1 MRTRPGSPHPLGAT
15 WDGEGV
21 NFAVFSGEGTGVEL
35 CLFDSPG
42 AAKESIRIPLTQRT
56 NRVWHCYLPDVRPG
70 QLYGYRVSGPYAPE
84 QGRRFNPHKL
94 LIDPYAKAIAGAVH
108 APDEVFGYKIGDPN
122 VDLSFD
128 ERDSAGVVPKSIVI
142 ENAFTWGDDRPPNVP
157 WSRTLIYECHVKG
170 MTKLHPEVPGNLR
183 GTYLGMVSD
192 PILDHLRSLGVT
204 AVELLPIQQE
214 MSERR
219 LQELGL
225 SNYWGYN
232 TIGFFAPDPS
242 FATGF
247 MGEQVLEFKTM
258 VKTFHRAGIEV
269 ILDVVYNHTGEGNQL
284 GPTVCFRGFDNS
296 AYYRL
301 VPHEARHHVDFTG
314 CGNSINVLHPRSLQL
329 ILDSLRYWVSE
340 MHVDGF
346 RFDLAPTLARDPF
359 EFDGFSRFLAMV
371 QQDPVL
377 CQVKLI
383 AEPWDVGPG
392 GYRLGAF
399 PPGWAE
405 WNGRYRDCIRRFWRG
420 DEGQVPE
427 LASRLSGSS
436 DIFQGSDRGPYASIN
451 FVTCHDGYSL
461 HDLVSYE
468 QKHNLANAEDNR
480 DGANDNWSRNWG
492 HEGETKAQQVT
503 RLRDRMKKNLIATL
517 AFSQGV
523 PMISHGDEL
532 GRTQQ
537 GNNNAYCQDNALTWI
552 NWDLD
557 ERALDLLNFTR
568 EVLRITKSNPVFR
581 RHRFFAGDPVS
592 DKGYKDVTWL
602 RSDGTEMSID
612 DWGNGRN
619 HLLGMLIPGDASD
632 DVDERGRP
640 NRGQTLLLLLNASN
654 RARQFTMPPV
664 PGQATTTNAQNAS
677 AASGHWQEVINTAQQ
692 THRVPKGGG
701 INVAPHS
708 LVLLCYVVA

>member
-21 NFAVFSGEGTGVEL
+21 NFAVYSGHATTVEL
-35 CLFDSPG
+35 CLFDS
-42 AAKESIRIPLTQRT
+42 ADASKESIRISLLQRT
-56 NRVWHCYLPDVRPG
+56 NRVWHVYLPDARPG

-84 QGRRFNPHKL
+84 QGQRYNPHKL
-94 LIDPYAKAIAGAVH
+94 LIDPYAKAIAGKITC
-108 APDEVFGYKIGDPN
+108 PDETFGYTLTDPN
-122 VDLSFD
+122 LDLTFD
-128 ERDSAGVVPKSIVI
+128 ERDSAGVVPKSLVV
-142 ENAFTWGDDRPPNVP
+142 ESAFSWGDDRAPKVP
-157 WSRTLIYECHVKG
+157 WSRTLISECHVRG
-170 MTKLHPEVPGNLR
+170 MTKLHPDVPGNLR

-204 AVELLPIQQE
+204 AVELLPIHQAV
-214 MSERR
+214 SERR
-219 LQELGL
+219 LEELGL

-232 TIGFFAPDPS
+232 TIGFFAPDPA

-247 MGEQVLEFKTM
+247 MGEQVHEFKTM

-284 GPTVCFRGFDNS
+284 GPTLCFRGFDNP

-329 ILDSLRYWVSE
+329 ILDSLRYWVTE

-346 RFDLAPTLARDPF
+346 RFDLAPTLARDPY
-359 EFDGFSRFLAMV
+359 EFDGFSRFLALV

-377 CQVKLI
+377 CRVKLI

-468 QKHNLANAEDNR
+468 QKHNEANAEDNR

-492 HEGETKAQQVT
+492 TEGETKAQQVT
-503 RLRDRMKKNLIATL
+503 RLRDRMKKNLLATL

-523 PMISHGDEL
+523 PMISHGDEI
-532 GRTQQ
+532 GRTQN
-537 GNNNAYCQDNALTWI
+537 GNNNAYCQDNPLTWI

-557 ERALDLLNFTR
+557 ERAVDLLNFTR

-592 DKGYKDVTWL
+592 EKGFKDVMWL
-602 RSDGTEMSID
+602 RSDGAEMTID

-654 RARQFTMPPV
+654 RARHFTMPSIPGPV
-664 PGQATTTNAQNAS
+664 
-677 AASGHWQEVINTAQQ
+677 SGHWQEVINTAQQ

-708 LVLLCYVVA
+708 LVLLCYVVS

>member
-1 MRTRPGSPHPLGAT
+1 MRTRPGSAHPLGAT

-21 NFAVFSGEGTGVEL
+21 NFAVFSGQATAVEL
-35 CLFDSPG
+35 CLFDSET
-42 AAKESIRIPLTQRT
+42 AAKESIRIPLLQRT
-56 NRVWHCYLPDVRPG
+56 NRVWHVYLPDARPG

-84 QGRRFNPHKL
+84 SGQRFNPHKL
-94 LIDPYAKAIAGAVH
+94 LIDPYAKAIAGKITV
-108 APDEVFGYKIGDPN
+108 PDEAFGYTLRDPN
-122 VDLSFD
+122 LDLSFD
-128 ERDSAGVVPKSIVI
+128 DRDSAALIPKSMVI
-142 ENAFTWGDDRPPNVP
+142 EGAFSWGDDRPPNVP
-157 WSRTLIYECHVKG
+157 WSRTLIYECHVRG

-183 GTYLGMVSD
+183 GTYLGMVAD

-204 AVELLPIQQE
+204 AVELLPIHQAV
-214 MSERR
+214 SERR
-219 LQELGL
+219 LEELGL

-232 TIGFFAPDPS
+232 TIGFFAPDPA
-242 FATGF
+242 FATGH
-247 MGEQVLEFKTM
+247 MGEQVNEFKTM

-284 GPTVCFRGFDNS
+284 GPTICFRGFDNA

-346 RFDLAPTLARDPF
+346 RFDLAPTLARDPY
-359 EFDGFSRFLAMV
+359 EFDGFSRFLALV
-371 QQDPVL
+371 QQDPIL
-377 CQVKLI
+377 CRVKLI

-405 WNGRYRDCIRRFWRG
+405 WNGRYRDCVRRFWRG

-427 LASRLSGSS
+427 MASRLSGSS

-468 QKHNLANAEDNR
+468 QKHNEANAEDNR

-492 HEGETKAQQVT
+492 AEGETKGQQVL

-523 PMISHGDEL
+523 PMLSQGDEI
-532 GRTQQ
+532 GRTQN
-537 GNNNAYCQDNALTWI
+537 GNNNAYCQDNPLSWV

-557 ERALDLLNFTR
+557 ERAVDLLNFTR
-568 EVLRITKSNPVFR
+568 EVLRIKKANPVFR
-581 RHRFFAGDPVS
+581 RHRFFAGDQVS
-592 DKGYKDVTWL
+592 DKGFKDVTWL
-602 RSDGTEMSID
+602 RSDGAELTID

-654 RARQFTMPPV
+654 RARHFTMPAV
-664 PGQATTTNAQNAS
+664 PAAAASGAS
-677 AASGHWQEVINTAQQ
+677 AAAGGHWQEVINTAQQ

>member
-1 MRTRPGSPHPLGAT
+1 MRTRPGSAHPLGAT

-21 NFAVFSGEGTGVEL
+21 NFAVYSGQATSVEL
-35 CLFDSPG
+35 CLFDS
-42 AAKESIRIPLTQRT
+42 ASASKESIRIALLQRT
-56 NRVWHCYLPDVRPG
+56 NRVWHVYLPDARPG

-84 QGRRFNPHKL
+84 QGQRYNPHKL
-94 LIDPYAKAIAGAVH
+94 LIDPYAKAIAGKITC
-108 APDEVFGYKIGDPN
+108 PDETFGYTLTDPN
-122 VDLSFD
+122 LDLTYD
-128 ERDSAGVVPKSIVI
+128 ERDSAGVVPKSLVV
-142 ENAFTWGDDRPPNVP
+142 ESAFSWGDDRAPNVP
-157 WSRTLIYECHVKG
+157 WSRTLIYECHVRG
-170 MTKLHPEVPGNLR
+170 MTKLHPDVPGNLR

-204 AVELLPIQQE
+204 AVELLPIHQAV
-214 MSERR
+214 SERR
-219 LQELGL
+219 LEELGL

-232 TIGFFAPDPS
+232 TIGFFAPDPA

-247 MGEQVLEFKTM
+247 MGEQVHEFKTM

-284 GPTVCFRGFDNS
+284 GPTLCFRGFDNS

-329 ILDSLRYWVSE
+329 ILDSLRYWVTE
-340 MHVDGF
+340 MHIDGF
-346 RFDLAPTLARDPF
+346 RFDLAPTLARDPY
-359 EFDGFSRFLAMV
+359 EFDGFSRFLALV
-371 QQDPVL
+371 QQDPIL
-377 CQVKLI
+377 CRVKLI

-468 QKHNLANAEDNR
+468 QKHNEANAEDNR

-492 HEGETKAQQVT
+492 VEGETKAQQVT
-503 RLRDRMKKNLIATL
+503 RLRDRMKKNLLATL

-523 PMISHGDEL
+523 PMISHGDEI
-532 GRTQQ
+532 GRTQN
-537 GNNNAYCQDNALTWI
+537 GNNNAYCQDNPLTWI

-557 ERALDLLNFTR
+557 ERAVDLLNFTR

-592 DKGYKDVTWL
+592 EKGFKDVMWL
-602 RSDGTEMSID
+602 GSDGAEMTID

-654 RARQFTMPPV
+654 RARHFTMPNIPGPV
-664 PGQATTTNAQNAS
+664 
-677 AASGHWQEVINTAQQ
+677 SGHWQEVINTAQQ

-708 LVLLCYVVA
+708 LVLLCYVVS